1 MPMVGRLADVAD
13 VADVADDQRPTTED
27 PPFMRQ

>member
-1 MPMVGRLADVAD
+1 MPMVGSLAD